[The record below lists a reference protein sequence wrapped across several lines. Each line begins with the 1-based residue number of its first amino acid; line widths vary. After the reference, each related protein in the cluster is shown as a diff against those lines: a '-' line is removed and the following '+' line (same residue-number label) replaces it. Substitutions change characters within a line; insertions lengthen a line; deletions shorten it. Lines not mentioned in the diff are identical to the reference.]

1 MCRNLY
7 RVSGRDADKLKNDLY
22 AAVADVY
29 LQKEAQLLTSVR
41 NYKSK
46 HNFFELVRFD
56 FVLDD
61 DLNVYL
67 MEVNMSPNL
76 SSAHF
81 AQNRVLYEHVV
92 YGLLS
97 VTSVISD
104 TTSFDSMCV
113 LVLKYF
119 VSFCA
124 TEEST

>member
-1 MCRNLY
+1 MADCDYVYVAGRN
-7 RVSGRDADKLKNDLY
+7 AAKLKNDLY
-22 AAVADVY
+22 SAIADVY
-29 LQKEAQLLTSVR
+29 LQQERHLVSSAR

-81 AQNRVLYEHVV
+81 VRNSALYEHVV

-97 VTSVISD
+97 VTSVLRD
-104 TTSFDSMCV
+104 TSSSIDDRCV
-113 LVLKYF
+113 DWCCTKNMVF
-119 VSFCA
+119 MV
-124 TEEST
+124 

>member
-1 MCRNLY
+1 MQ
-7 RVSGRDADKLKNDLY
+7 DLY

-29 LQKEAQLLTSVR
+29 LQQERHLVASAA

-81 AQNRVLYEHVV
+81 SRNRALYEHVI

-97 VTSVISD
+97 VASVFRD
-104 TTSFDSMCV
+104 TTKSLDSR
-113 LVLKYF
+113 
-119 VSFCA
+119 
-124 TEEST
+124 